1 MPTTFKVLIFIIF
14 TLPVFLIAQ
23 PVTSPKQ
30 QYPGIINRIGDSPL
44 QPFTSYEGNGS
55 AIIKTYYYNAVS
67 SFSDTMSINKIP
79 ADATIKEAYLI
90 FSDWRYDSTAAAAV
104 LIGSTLSDGQIF
116 IDIDNTYHL
125 TTTVYNITKYITGN
139 GAYDISASGMVYCY
153 FMSLVVI
160 YENPS
165 SEALSLFLNVGS
177 ESLQHDSSSTS
188 FNFSNAHSDAQI
200 VLLTQA
206 ADPNGSKDEQVHFNG
221 ETIRGPGDIFFGNLG
236 PYADQI
242 VIDSVNIIEGENKL
256 MVITG
261 SDWFGFHLAMVA
273 HGDLT
278 SSIEYRKQSI
288 IPKEITLDQ
297 NYPNPFN
304 PSTNISFN
312 IPTFSKNILD
322 IDLSVYNILG
332 EKVTTLYNGKV
343 NAGRYTVNWKGLD
356 DFGNQVPTGIYLY
369 QLHSKN
375 FSQTKRMLLIK

>member
-1 MPTTFKVLIFIIF
+1 MSTTFKVLIFIIV

-30 QYPGIINRIGDSPL
+30 QYPGIINKTGDSPL

-55 AIIKTYYYNAVS
+55 ALIKTYYYDAVKLIV
-67 SFSDTMSINKIP
+67 DKIIITTIP
-79 ADATIKEAYLI
+79 VDATIKEAYLI
-90 FSDWRYDSTAAAAV
+90 FADWRNDSTATKAIFNGDT
-104 LIGSTLSDGQIF
+104 LIDAQVF
-116 IDIDNTYHL
+116 VDVDISYHL
-125 TTTVYNITKYITGN
+125 TTSLFNITDFILGN
-139 GAYDISASGMVYCY
+139 GSYDVSVSNLNLCY
-153 FMSLVVI
+153 FMSLVII
-160 YENPS
+160 YESPS
-165 SEALSLFLNVGS
+165 SKELSLYLNIGS
-177 ESLQHDSSSTS
+177 ESLQLDSSSTS
-188 FNFSNAHSDAQI
+188 FDFSEAHSNAQI

-206 ADPNGSKDEQVHFNG
+206 ADPRGSKDEQIHFNG
-221 ETIRGPGDIFFGNLG
+221 ETLRGPGDIFFGNLG

-288 IPKEITLDQ
+288 IPKEISLDQ

-332 EKVTTLYNGKV
+332 EKVATLYNGKV

-369 QLHSKN
+369 QLHSEN